1 MADLKK
7 DLNTSRKNAYAAGTA
22 KNLRIQWESF
32 LLFCIHFQLC
42 YIPASTETLCL
53 YSQFLSRSFKSTSA
67 IKNYISGVKTMH
79 LLLGYSIDQINGFLL
94 NLSLKG
100 IARLH
105 PYCVKQAKAI
115 TPDILL
121 EFSTMLNFSSH
132 TDSAF
137 WCLFLFAF
145 FLFARKSNLVPTTRQ
160 DLISKKCLLHKDL
173 KVFSD
178 FLIVSF
184 RWSKTIQF
192 GERVLETPLVRIPGS
207 VLCPVT
213 AYHNMCK
220 FGSFEDLDSL
230 FTLPNK
236 KCIFYRDFQAKLK
249 FLIHKIGLNPEEFS
263 SHSFRRGG
271 CSFCFKSEV
280 PSELI
285 QLHGDWRSD
294 AYKKYLAF
302 SLEDKISVAEKMKQQ
317 ILMHSS

>member
-32 LLFCIHFQLC
+32 LLFCFRFQLC
-42 YIPASTETLCL
+42 YLPADTETLCL

-79 LLLGYSIDQINGFLL
+79 LLLGYTIEQINSFLI

-100 IARLH
+100 IARLNPH
-105 PYCVKQAKAI
+105 CVKQARAI

-121 EFSTMLNFSSH
+121 EFSSVLNFSSH
-132 TDSAF
+132 TDCTF

-145 FLFARKSNLVPTTRQ
+145 FLFARKSNLVPTTKK
-160 DLISKKCLLHKDL
+160 DLVNEKCLMHKDI
-173 KVFSD
+173 KVFTD
-178 FLIVSF
+178 YLIVSF

-192 GERVLETPLVRIPGS
+192 GERVLETPLVSIPGS

-220 FGSFEDLDSL
+220 FVTSVKLNSL
-230 FTLPNK
+230 FLLPNK

-249 FLIHKIGLNPEEFS
+249 FLIHKIGLNPDEFS

-271 CSFCFKSEV
+271 CSFCFKSDV

-285 QLHGDWRSD
+285 QLHGDRRSD

-302 SLEDKISVAEKMKQQ
+302 SLEDKIGVAEKMKQQ
-317 ILMHSS
+317 ILMHT